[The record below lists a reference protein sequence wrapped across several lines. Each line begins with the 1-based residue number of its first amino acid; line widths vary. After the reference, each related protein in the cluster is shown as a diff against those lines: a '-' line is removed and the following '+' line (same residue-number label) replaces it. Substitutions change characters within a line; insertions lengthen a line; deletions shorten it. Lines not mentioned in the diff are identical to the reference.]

1 MRDPFQDL
9 RAALLGQDEPVT
21 ALPYARLDP
30 QREHRK
36 GVPEVIFAEP
46 KAPEQVVGIA
56 RRFLDETGRAIIS
69 RTPPATVAALE
80 QAFEPPVVW
89 ERYTGGQLIV
99 LRRPDYVRPRT
110 GGQVGVLTA
119 GTADVPR
126 AEEAAVLCREMGC
139 EVQLVCD
146 VGVAGLH
153 RLIQPLQQL
162 LAIPVDVIIVAAG
175 MDGALPSVVT
185 GLVDVPVIGL
195 PTSVGYGMGG
205 QGHGALLTMLQTCAP
220 GLAVVN
226 IDNGV
231 GAGAMAGMIANRVAG
246 ARQTDR

>member
-1 MRDPFQDL
+1 MRDPFRDL
-9 RAALLGQDEPVT
+9 RTALLGTEESES

-30 QREHRK
+30 HRAQRK

-46 KAPEQVVGIA
+46 KTAEQVVAIA
-56 RRFLDETGRAIIS
+56 RRFLDAAGCAIIS

-80 QAFEPPVVW
+80 QAFDAPVVW
-89 ERYTGGQLIV
+89 ERYTSGQLIV

-126 AEEAAVLCREMGC
+126 AEEAMVLCREMGC
-139 EVQLVCD
+139 EVQLICD

-153 RLIQPLQQL
+153 RLIQPLQRL

-231 GAGAMAGMIANRVAG
+231 GAGAMAGMIANNVARV
-246 ARQTDR
+246 RQSIG